1 MARGEPE
8 GSENKEPKVVTI
20 ILKLQHSVVIG
31 SWAATACVFISED
44 LRLILKHAGYDALLV
59 TDTSL

>member
-8 GSENKEPKVVTI
+8 GSEIGTQSSHDF
-20 ILKLQHSVVIG
+20 LKLQHSVVIG

-44 LRLILKHAGYDALLV
+44 LRLIFKHAGYDALLV